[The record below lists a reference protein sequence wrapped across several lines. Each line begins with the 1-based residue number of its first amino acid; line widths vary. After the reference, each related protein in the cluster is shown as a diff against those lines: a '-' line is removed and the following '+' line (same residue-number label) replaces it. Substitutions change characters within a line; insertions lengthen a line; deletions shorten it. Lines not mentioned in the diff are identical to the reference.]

1 MADKVLN
8 SCILLI
14 VFMIFSIR
22 MFWVIPETFNGFF
35 STTKFMLSNL
45 IIFVFLTKFLIFNTI
60 LMINYMKLWLDP
72 SKVLNLVLLNKLKS
86 IITINDAA
94 HHILLIMFLFVTPID
109 WLCNRIGIFSKI
121 KITKIK

>member
-8 SCILLI
+8 SCILLM

-22 MFWVIPETFNGFF
+22 MFWVIPETFNGSF

-109 WLCNRIGIFSKI
+109 WLCNRIRIFSKI